1 MPLLDSCSA
10 DSHCVF
16 LKNFPVCDVDEGR
29 CVGKNGAEQKFIVSI
44 YHLFKGVIYF
54 NYSMLHMNDV
64 FICTK
69 GVYP

>member
-29 CVGKNGAEQKFIVSI
+29 CVGKNGDEQKFIVSV
-44 YHLFKGVIYF
+44 YHLFI
-54 NYSMLHMNDV
+54 NL
-64 FICTK
+64 
-69 GVYP
+69 